1 MPRRLAD
8 NETAEAASVKRA
20 FAIALLAVAV
30 AAPASATEM
39 TIVPGVGIGK
49 VRLGMTLAQV
59 KKVLGQPQT
68 VNARKQLSGH
78 RGYIEYGWNFSSFW
92 VGFVNT
98 KGVLHAALVG
108 TVLRG
113 EKTASGVGVGTS
125 VDKLRGEYK
134 VACTNTSDGPF
145 DPHQYRDPGEYLWS
159 YCVIGSPA
167 APTTVF
173 GTGCAK
179 RETYSHKCTDWRI
192 YRVIVRE
199 GVLHYE

>member
-1 MPRRLAD
+1 
-8 NETAEAASVKRA
+8 VKRA
-20 FAIALLAVAV
+20 LTIVVAAAVL
-30 AAPASATEM
+30 AAPASATES
-39 TIVPGVGIGK
+39 TIVPGMQIGK
-49 VRLGMTLAQV
+49 VRLGMTLTQV

-68 VNARKQLSGH
+68 VNARKQLSGQ

-113 EKTASGVGVGTS
+113 EKTASGVGVGS
-125 VDKLRGEYK
+125 SLEKLRAGYK
-134 VACTNTSDGPF
+134 VACTNASDGPY
-145 DPHQYRDPGEYLWS
+145 DPHYYRDPGEYLSS
-159 YCVIGSPA
+159 YCLIGSPA

-173 GTGCAK
+173 GVGCAK